1 MYGKKGMSP
10 LIATIL
16 LMAFAVALG
25 AVIMNWSSS
34 LPEEGVDCSTVRL
47 QTQSF
52 CIDDGILKIELRN
65 RGENTLGAISLSIS
79 DPPIEIPTLQIKNS
93 RLAKG
98 ATLKTEIP
106 FSFSQNAQVGII
118 PFIEVNGEAIACSAP
133 IVPPSEVRPC

>member
-1 MYGKKGMSP
+1 MSP

-34 LPEEGVDCSTVRL
+34 LPEEGVDCSAVRL
-47 QTQSF
+47 QTQTF
-52 CIDDGILKIELRN
+52 CVDEGVLKIELRN
-65 RGENTLGAISLSIS
+65 RGENTINSIALTVS

-98 ATLKTEIP
+98 ATLQTEIP
-106 FSFSQNAQVGII
+106 FSFSQNANVGII
-118 PFIEVNGEAIACSAP
+118 PFIEVEGEAVACSKP
-133 IVPPSEVRPC
+133 IVAPSEVRTC

>member
-34 LPEEGVDCSTVRL
+34 LPEEGVDCSSVRI
-47 QTQSF
+47 QTQTF
-52 CIDDGILKIELRN
+52 CVDDGMLKIELRN
-65 RGENTLGAISLSIS
+65 RGESTLSSIALSVA
-79 DPPIEIPTLQIKNS
+79 DPPIDIPTLQIRNS

-98 ATLKTEIP
+98 ATLQTEIP
-106 FSFSQNAQVGII
+106 FSFSDSAEVGII
-118 PFIEVNGEAIACSAP
+118 PFIEVEGEAVACSAP

>member
-34 LPEEGVDCSTVRL
+34 LPEEGVDCSSVRL
-47 QTQSF
+47 QTQTF
-52 CIDDGILKIELRN
+52 CVADGVLKVELRN
-65 RGENTLGAISLSIS
+65 RGDSTLSSIALSVS
-79 DPPIEIPTLQIKNS
+79 DPPIDIPTLQIRNS

-98 ATLKTEIP
+98 ATLQTEIP
-106 FSFSQNAQVGII
+106 FSFSESAEVGVI
-118 PFIEVNGEAIACSAP
+118 PFIEVEGEALACSEP
-133 IVPPSEVRPC
+133 IIQPRVVRPC